1 MCYSYLFNFYETNT
15 KEVHEKVVFVL
26 RLFLLEDKN
35 QPEYLLPTSSEVII
49 FERKKLTEIIC
60 FLTENRVQISKVMS
74 KIWQYWVLTYKYEMG
89 RNPFIV
95 SISKH
100 SMYNR
105 VLALW
110 RLLWNY
116 IHINYIFGSRF
127 HMCHY
132 HVRWILRYYL
142 YFFTSSRVYFDLLN
156 K

>member
-105 VLALW
+105 VLAL
-110 RLLWNY
+110 
-116 IHINYIFGSRF
+116 
-127 HMCHY
+127 
-132 HVRWILRYYL
+132 
-142 YFFTSSRVYFDLLN
+142 
-156 K
+156 